1 MPLHREFHYIHEPL
15 PVGDASIPVLGHED
29 LMELLC
35 ERLMHSHGGTFL
47 VTGFRG
53 VGKTTLVLRALEKA
67 AADFDRGGPARSGA
81 DRRVLLR
88 VHVSVA
94 RKMEPDQLL
103 FAVVRR
109 IFEALDDQ
117 GLFQHL
123 SPEVRDSL
131 LLAYTR
137 TSLSFTQTQS
147 ETSERN
153 ATAGMKLQ
161 SGLLGMAPPT
171 LSVGGKKSRSRTTEA
186 AFLAYSETDVE
197 HDLVRIVQ
205 LLSGRPEHP
214 SRRNRTWRRRAP
226 RLSVHPVIVLD
237 ELDKLTDNEPGAIA
251 DLEKLLGSLK
261 NVFSTRGAHFILIAG
276 PDLHDR
282 AVSDADRGTG
292 LYESVFAWRM
302 YVPCLWTAPERL
314 VHESVARAR
323 MELGLPPLRLPAT
336 GVGTRNTVDFG
347 RPEGESLQLSPLVA
361 HLRFKSRGVP
371 RRLLQEFNSMVMWD
385 ASERASVH
393 VGGEEWQ
400 RVLFYAQ
407 LDEILSRDGVL
418 DEFSSAVFVP
428 IDRDRL
434 RLGAY
439 HLADWVLRSR
449 GRAFSAQEIMVD
461 GQLDPMLLLDGP
473 SAERFLGHLERSGV
487 IEVVSD
493 PGRVDVTQFGNPA
506 SAGLT
511 YYRLTDA
518 YSRRVAGFARRNEDE
533 RAEHGMPTPGPGRW
547 DSSRTV
553 IVRPRDGSEPEPAAT
568 AVPATPF
575 PAITRLGDRY
585 EVRELIGAGG
595 MGAVYRGVDLRTGE
609 GVAIK
614 LLHHG
619 LAEDPAFRARFRR
632 EGEIGTRIR
641 HPNVLRVIE
650 AFDRLPVPALIMELT
665 EGPSLDELL
674 VQHRTLPPPDVAGL
688 GRTLGQALD
697 YLHSL
702 GLSRID
708 LKPAN
713 IVVTPGRGPVVVD
726 LGLMRPVET
735 SLSITNAGAVMGTI
749 PYMAPE
755 QVQGNHVADIRSDIY
770 ALGAVL
776 YQCVVGRRLYEGD
789 TPFDVVIA
797 ILRDPVAVVDLPV
810 SPALNAVLWTCLA
823 RDPSHRFQEP
833 AQFLQALE
841 ATPEARQEPR
851 LLTPLTVR
859 GPAQW
864 PSN

>member
-1 MPLHREFHYIHEPL
+1 MLHVPLHREFHYIHEPL

-29 LMELLC
+29 LVGLLC

-67 AADFDRGGPARSGA
+67 AADFDRGDPAHRGV

-88 VHVSVA
+88 VHLSVA

-117 GLFQHL
+117 GLFRHL
-123 SPEVRDSL
+123 PPAVRDSL

-205 LLSGRPEHP
+205 LLGGGPEHSARR
-214 SRRNRTWRRRAP
+214 SRRWRRRVP

-237 ELDKLTDNEPGAIA
+237 EIDKLTDNEPDAIA

-261 NVFSTRGAHFILIAG
+261 NVFSTRGVHFILVAG

-282 AVSDADRGTG
+282 AVSDVDRGTG

-314 VHESVARAR
+314 VHGSVAWAR
-323 MELGLPPLRLPAT
+323 GELGLPPLRLPAA
-336 GVGTRNTVDFG
+336 GIGTDRTVEFR
-347 RPEGESLQLSPLVA
+347 RPEGETLPLAPLVA

-393 VGGEEWQ
+393 VGGDEWQ

-407 LDEILSRDGVL
+407 LDGILSRGGVL
-418 DEFSSAVFVP
+418 EEASSAVFVP
-428 IDRDRL
+428 IDRDRW

-449 GRAFSAQEIMVD
+449 GRAFSAQDIMVD

-473 SAERFLGHLERSGV
+473 SAERFLGHLRRSGV
-487 IEVVSD
+487 LEVVSD
-493 PGRVDVTQFGNPA
+493 PGRIDVTQFGNPA

-511 YYRLTDA
+511 YYRLADA

-533 RAEHGMPTPGPGRW
+533 RADQGMQAPGPGRW
-547 DSSRTV
+547 DSSATLT
-553 IVRPRDGSEPEPAAT
+553 VRPGTGSGPARVPPVLT
-568 AVPATPF
+568 AAL
-575 PAITRLGDRY
+575 PAIARLGDRY

-619 LAEDPAFRARFRR
+619 LAEDPVFRARFRR
-632 EGEIGTRIR
+632 EGEIGTRMR

-650 AFDRLPVPALIMELT
+650 AFDRSPVPALILELT
-665 EGPSLDELL
+665 EGPSLEELL
-674 VQHRTLPPPDVAGL
+674 ARHGTLPPADVAGL
-688 GRTLGQALD
+688 ARTLGQALD

-713 IVVTPGRGPVVVD
+713 VVVAPGRGPVIVD

-735 SLSITNAGAVMGTI
+735 SLGITSAGAVMGTI

-755 QVQGNHVADIRSDIY
+755 QVQGGHVADIRSDIY

-776 YQCVVGRRLYEGD
+776 YQCVVGHRLYEGD
-789 TPFDVVIA
+789 SPYEVVFA
-797 ILRDPVAVVDLPV
+797 ILREPVTVVALPV
-810 SPALNAVLWTCLA
+810 SPAMNDVLWTCLA
-823 RDPSHRFQEP
+823 RDPSHRYQDP
-833 AQFLQALE
+833 AQFLRALE

-851 LLTPLTVR
+851 LLPPLVVP
-859 GPAQW
+859 GPAH
-864 PSN
+864 

>member
-29 LMELLC
+29 LVELLC

-67 AADFDRGGPARSGA
+67 AEFGRGGTAQGGA

-88 VHVSVA
+88 VHLSVA
-94 RKMEPDQLL
+94 RKMAPDQLL

-109 IFEALDDQ
+109 VFEALDDQ

-123 SPEVRDSL
+123 PSEVRDSL

-197 HDLVRIVQ
+197 HDLVRIIQ
-205 LLSGRPEHP
+205 LLSGWSEYR
-214 SRRNRTWRRRAP
+214 SRRSRRWRRRVP

-237 ELDKLTDNEPGAIA
+237 EIDKLTDNEPGAIA

-261 NVFSTRGAHFILIAG
+261 NVFSTRGAHFILVAG

-314 VHESVARAR
+314 VHESVAWAR
-323 MELGLPPLRLPAT
+323 VELGLPPLRVPAT
-336 GVGTRNTVDFG
+336 GADVRNTVVF
-347 RPEGESLQLSPLVA
+347 RLPESETLPLAPLVA

-393 VGGEEWQ
+393 VGGDDWQ

-418 DEFSSAVFVP
+418 DEVSSAAFVP
-428 IDRDRL
+428 IDRDRW

-449 GRAFSAQEIMVD
+449 GRAFSAQDIMVD

-487 IEVVSD
+487 LEVVSD
-493 PGRVDVTQFGNPA
+493 PGRIDVTQFGNPA

-511 YYRLTDA
+511 YYRLADA

-533 RAEHGMPTPGPGRW
+533 RAQHGMHTLVPGRR
-547 DSSRTV
+547 DSSSTV
-553 IVRPRDGSEPEPAAT
+553 VIRPRDGSEPTPAP
-568 AVPATPF
+568 PAL

-595 MGAVYRGVDLRTGE
+595 MGAVYRGIDLRTGE

-614 LLHHG
+614 LLHPG
-619 LAEDPAFRARFRR
+619 LAEDPTFRARFRR

-641 HPNVLRVIE
+641 HPNILRVIE
-650 AFDRLPVPALIMELT
+650 AFDRLTVPALIMELT
-665 EGPSLDELL
+665 EGPSLEQLL
-674 VQHRTLPPPDVAGL
+674 IQHRTLPPPDVAGL

-735 SLSITNAGAVMGTI
+735 SLSITTAGAVMGTI

-789 TPFDVVIA
+789 NPLDVVFA
-797 ILRDPVAVVDLPV
+797 ILREPVTVVDLPV
-810 SPALNAVLWTCLA
+810 SPALNDVLWTCLA
-823 RDPSHRFQEP
+823 RDPSHRYQDP
-833 AQFLQALE
+833 AQFLLALE

-851 LLTPLTVR
+851 LLPPLIVR
-859 GPAQW
+859 GPAR
-864 PSN
+864 

>member
-1 MPLHREFHYIHEPL
+1 MLHVPLHREFHYIHEPL
-15 PVGDASIPVLGHED
+15 PVGDVSIPVLGHEELVD
-29 LMELLC
+29 LLC

-67 AADFDRGGPARSGA
+67 AAGFDRGDPAARFGP
-81 DRRVLLR
+81 DRQLLLR
-88 VHVSVA
+88 VHLSVA
-94 RKMEPDQLL
+94 RRMEPDQLL
-103 FAVVRR
+103 FAIVRR

-123 SPEVRDSL
+123 PSEVRESL
-131 LLAYTR
+131 LVAYTR

-147 ETSERN
+147 ETSERS
-153 ATAGMKLQ
+153 ATAGLGIQ
-161 SGLLGMAPPT
+161 HGLLGVAPPT
-171 LSVGGKKSRSRTTEA
+171 LNVGGKKSRSRTTEA

-205 LLSGRPEHP
+205 LLSGRSERPPRH
-214 SRRNRTWRRRAP
+214 RMWRRAVS
-226 RLSVHPVIVLD
+226 RLRVHPVIVLD
-237 ELDKLTDNEPGAIA
+237 ELDKLTDSDPDAVA
-251 DLEKLLGSLK
+251 ALERLLGSLK
-261 NVFSTRGAHFILIAG
+261 NVFTTRGVHFVLVAG

-282 AVSDADRGTG
+282 AVSDADRGSG

-314 VHESVARAR
+314 VHESVAWARA
-323 MELGLPPLRLPAT
+323 ELGLPALPVPANSADIS
-336 GVGTRNTVDFG
+336 NTVDLA
-347 RPEGESLQLSPLVA
+347 RPEGETIQLASLIA
-361 HLRFKSRGVP
+361 HLRFKSRGVT

-385 ASERASVH
+385 ASQRASVH
-393 VGGEEWQ
+393 VGDEAWQ

-407 LDEILSRDGVL
+407 LDAILSPSGAT
-418 DEFSSAVFVP
+418 DEASPAVIVP
-428 IDRDRL
+428 IDRDRQ
-434 RLGAY
+434 RLSAY

-449 GRAFSAQEIMVD
+449 GRAFSSQDILVD

-473 SAERFLGHLERSGV
+473 SAEQFLGHLEHSGV
-487 IEVVSD
+487 LEVVSD

-518 YSRRVAGFARRNEDE
+518 YSRQVAGLTRRNEEE
-533 RAEHGMPTPGPGRW
+533 RVGLGTPVPVPARW
-547 DSSRTV
+547 ESSETIV
-553 IVRPRDGSEPEPAAT
+553 IRPRSGSDPVLVPPARTAT
-568 AVPATPF
+568 SL
-575 PAITRLGDRY
+575 PAITRLSDRY

-614 LLHHG
+614 LLHNG
-619 LAEDPAFRARFRR
+619 LAEDFAVRARFQR
-632 EGEIGTRIR
+632 EGEIGMRMR

-650 AFDRLPVPALIMELT
+650 SFDRLAVPALILELT
-665 EGPSLDELL
+665 EGPSLDQLL
-674 VQHRTLPPPDVAGL
+674 VQHGTLLPSDVASL
-688 GRTLGQALD
+688 ARTLGHALD

-713 IVVTPGRGPVVVD
+713 VVVTSDRGPVIVD

-735 SLSITNAGAVMGTI
+735 SLSITEVGGVIGTI

-755 QVQGNHVADIRSDIY
+755 QVRGDHVVDIRSDIY
-770 ALGAVL
+770 TLGAVL
-776 YQCVVGRRLYEGD
+776 YQCVVGRRLYDGANAAE
-789 TPFDVVIA
+789 VVFA
-797 ILRDPVAVVDLPV
+797 ILREPIAVEELPV
-810 SPALNAVLWTCLA
+810 SPALNTVLWTCLA
-823 RDPSHRFQEP
+823 REP
-833 AQFLQALE
+833 ALRYQDPAEFLQALE
-841 ATPEARQEPR
+841 TVPEARQEPR
-851 LLTPLTVR
+851 LLPGRTGR
-859 GPAQW
+859 SSA
-864 PSN
+864 S